1 MTIKQIKEELMKS
14 RSKGSKVSLK
24 DIERVITAQKSHK
37 IADWEVVHKTRLYNN
52 YSGEYCALL
61 EILNKIG

>member
-1 MTIKQIKEELMKS
+1 MNIKQIKEKLMEK

-37 IADWEVVHKTRLYNN
+37 IDDWNIVYKTRLYNN

-61 EILNKIG
+61 EILA